1 MPLPAE
7 WLQFVPRP
15 RPLGP
20 DEQWNVFLSYRSVNR
35 SWVLNLYDVLREFGH
50 SVFLDQVVLA
60 AGDEL
65 IARLEQ
71 GLAASQ
77 AGVLVWSNATRDSE
91 WVRRE
96 YQVLE
101 QQATRKPGFRFIP
114 VNLDGAELPPFASN
128 RIFLNFSAY
137 PNGPNGGELLRL
149 LHAVVGESFSAEA
162 AHFAHLQDEEAR
174 NASALIGTA
183 IRNGRAD
190 RLIELFAEG
199 GTPWVTSAALGVK
212 AAEGLVKLDRPDD
225 ALVMLEQLERR
236 FPSAIRPRQIHA
248 LALARRGGENDLERA
263 QEIIGTLY
271 ETGARDPETL
281 GIYGR
286 TWMDRYSRS
295 GNRMDLEQS
304 RDLYAEAFAGAQ
316 DDYYTGI
323 NAAAKS
329 VLLGD
334 EENLT
339 AAAEYARRVQLI
351 VGDQPRPGDYW
362 MTATVAEVFL
372 IQRRYDDAARLY
384 RAAVGMARGEVASH
398 RSTWLQAC
406 RLMKH
411 LSPPAEAREGIRSA
425 FAHLPDCE

>member
-1 MPLPAE
+1 MPVPAE
-7 WLQFVPRP
+7 WLRFVPRP
-15 RPLGP
+15 RPLGAG
-20 DEQWNVFLSYRSVNR
+20 EQWNVFLSYRSVNR

-50 SVFLDQVVLA
+50 TVFLDQCVIA

-65 IARLEQ
+65 IPRLEQ

-101 QQATRKPGFRFIP
+101 RQATRKPGFRFVP
-114 VNLDGAELPPFASN
+114 VTLDAADLPLFVEN

-137 PNGPNGGELLRL
+137 PDGPNGGELLRL
-149 LHAVVGESFSAEA
+149 LHAVVGEPLSPEA
-162 AHFAHLQDEEAR
+162 AHFANLQDEAAR

-183 IRNGRAD
+183 VRNGRAD
-190 RLIELFAEG
+190 RLVELFAEG

-225 ALVMLEQLERR
+225 ALAMLEELERR

-248 LALARRGGENDLERA
+248 LALARRGGENDLEKA

-329 VLLGD
+329 VLLGGED
-334 EENLT
+334 NL
-339 AAAEYARRVQLI
+339 AAAAGYARCVQEI
-351 VGDQPRPGDYW
+351 VGVQPRPGDYW
-362 MTATVAEVFL
+362 MTATIAEVFL
-372 IQRRYDDAARLY
+372 IQRSYDDAARLY
-384 RAAVGMARGEVASH
+384 RDAVRIARGELASH

-406 RLMKH
+406 RLMQH
-411 LSPPAEAREGIRSA
+411 LSPPPEARAAIRAA
-425 FAHLPDCE
+425 FAHLPDCT